1 MFVRIN
7 LRAVTDFFLNYEYC
21 TAKFNV
27 VLRFNYWVNML
38 QIIYILRRLQ
48 SRLCIAECWIKV
60 VKCGK
65 WNLIH
70 WKLVMLNE
78 THKTF
83 WKVSVFV
90 QKIWSTND
98 TKLQQLKVRK
108 LGFMTGELRL
118 LKLIMFTVIFS
129 RFFYVV
135 ELDQSSKYSKFNI

>member
-1 MFVRIN
+1 M
-7 LRAVTDFFLNYEYC
+7 
-21 TAKFNV
+21 
-27 VLRFNYWVNML
+27 
-38 QIIYILRRLQ
+38 
-48 SRLCIAECWIKV
+48 
-60 VKCGK
+60 
-65 WNLIH
+65 
-70 WKLVMLNE
+70 
-78 THKTF
+78 
-83 WKVSVFV
+83 SVFV

>member
-1 MFVRIN
+1 
-7 LRAVTDFFLNYEYC
+7 
-21 TAKFNV
+21 
-27 VLRFNYWVNML
+27 ML

-135 ELDQSSKYSKFNI
+135 ELEFKVFKIQYLEIKHNSYDKIPVMVDYFWYL